1 MGPMDPQASNPVA
14 RKINRE
20 AVVILGWG
28 RAVLLQL
35 AHPLVAA
42 AIADYSKFHRE
53 SGGFVGRARRTIGA
67 MLALTFGP
75 PDDLK
80 AAIGRINGIHDQV
93 HGTLADSVGIFPAG
107 TPYSARDP
115 HLLLWVHATLI
126 ESIVTTYELLVG
138 PLTTIEKDTYI
149 VEAAWLAHELGVDPA
164 DVPRD
169 YAGIQAYLW
178 QMYASGEIAVGAT
191 AATLSGSLLSPPLG
205 PAAAPLFRLTR
216 LVTVGLLPEDIR
228 VAYGFHV
235 GCRTRASVST
245 RGIHDPRHAAL
256 SAAAVERVA
265 GLARGGVKHHRMW
278 GTR

>member
-1 MGPMDPQASNPVA
+1 MSSQAANPVA

-75 PDDLK
+75 PDDVK
-80 AAIGRINGIHDQV
+80 AAIGRINAIHDQV
-93 HGTLADSVGIFPAG
+93 HGTLAEPVGIFQAG

-115 HLLLWVHATLI
+115 RLLLWVHATLL
-126 ESIVTTYELLVG
+126 ESIVSTYELLVG
-138 PLTTIEKDTYI
+138 PLTPAEKDAYI
-149 VEAAWLAHELGVDPA
+149 VEAAWVAHELGVDPA

-169 YAGIQAYLW
+169 YAEIQAYLR
-178 QMYASGEIAVGAT
+178 QMHASGAIAVGAT

-216 LVTVGLLPEDIR
+216 LVTIGLLPQEIR
-228 VAYGFHV
+228 AAYGFAWDA
-235 GCRTRASVST
+235 GRARAFERAVSMI
-245 RGIHDPRHAAL
+245 RGMRRCLPVRLREWPA
-256 SAAAVERVA
+256 SRVA
-265 GLARGGVKHHRMW
+265 A
-278 GTR
+278 